1 MAGTR
6 LAIHTIFFFQIV
18 VLIGVALYQIRDVLV
33 VDRFAAWKS
42 PLTTSVALKSFRKSL
57 IFPLTIRLFVP
68 HALLETFPNL
78 DGGGLQT
85 LVESSFQNKFN
96 DRLDTGPRLHLRRST
111 VTILSDEGLV
121 RSLCLSDHEEE
132 QKFDIW
138 NSLKRL
144 HEGQS
149 TTEQEYLVILCLQY
163 SQIPVDIVHRDG
175 ELDIIRIHGNT
186 DAWNDTKTEASR
198 TAFIDSA
205 VKSLMDLIFF
215 PSNIRLPEGKLPP
228 WFHLHFILMDQDL
241 RELHV
246 SPKQLQ
252 TKLVTV
258 FSNSVQEKIQPLIH
272 QLSAV
277 AGLTPVSMDVTMESF
292 VPIDD
297 IRTFLTEER
306 FSHRR
311 NSRLLP
317 FLATLHGVPEPHYL
331 QYILY
336 IASGENQLA
345 SITTTCNNDTGEVSR
360 ASSMTTVNIP
370 GSGAI
375 MIWSVDNNKISL
387 SEDDEILSTGLYEKI
402 VPAVDFFLDSILKD
416 VELTGTNDL
425 IQNSH
430 QNMKTRPFMYQHE
443 QYALLRCW
451 ILQTFDNVVDEILV
465 FVQWLERSPRIPVPA
480 KVAEQIDQIQKI
492 ITATQHTFFETGHLS
507 RAMKELQ
514 IATTLLQMLKSD
526 GAMVESRLILPTD
539 QMLAVFSP
547 LVLPL
552 LAPLFFGLLR
562 EVKRYRKLSIS
573 KRVSATVE

>member
-1 MAGTR
+1 
-6 LAIHTIFFFQIV
+6 
-18 VLIGVALYQIRDVLV
+18 
-33 VDRFAAWKS
+33 
-42 PLTTSVALKSFRKSL
+42 
-57 IFPLTIRLFVP
+57 
-68 HALLETFPNL
+68 
-78 DGGGLQT
+78 
-85 LVESSFQNKFN
+85 
-96 DRLDTGPRLHLRRST
+96 
-111 VTILSDEGLV
+111 
-121 RSLCLSDHEEE
+121 
-132 QKFDIW
+132 
-138 NSLKRL
+138 
-144 HEGQS
+144 
-149 TTEQEYLVILCLQY
+149 
-163 SQIPVDIVHRDG
+163 
-175 ELDIIRIHGNT
+175 
-186 DAWNDTKTEASR
+186 
-198 TAFIDSA
+198 
-205 VKSLMDLIFF
+205 MDLIFF
-215 PSNIRLPEGKLPP
+215 PSNIRLPGGKLPP

-241 RELHV
+241 RDLHV
-246 SPKQLQ
+246 SSKQVQ

-258 FSNSVQEKIQPLIH
+258 LSNSVLEKIHPLIH
-272 QLSAV
+272 QLSSV
-277 AGLTPVSMDVTMESF
+277 AGLTQLSMDVTTESF
-292 VPIDD
+292 VPIDN

-306 FSHRR
+306 FLHRR

-317 FLATLHGVPEPHYL
+317 YLATLHGVPEPHYL

-416 VELTGTNDL
+416 VGLTGTNDL

-526 GAMVESRLILPTD
+526 GAMVESRLILPKD

-573 KRVSATVE
+573 KRVSNGRVD

>member
-144 HEGQS
+144 
-149 TTEQEYLVILCLQY
+149 LCLQY

-175 ELDIIRIHGNT
+175 ELDIIRIHVNT
-186 DAWNDTKTEASR
+186 DACNDTKNEATP

-416 VELTGTNDL
+416 VGLTGKNDL
-425 IQNSH
+425 IHNSH

-451 ILQTFDNVVDEILV
+451 ILQTFDSVVDEFLV
-465 FVQWLERSPRIPVPA
+465 FVQWLEGSPRIPVSA
-480 KVAEQIDQIQKI
+480 KVAEQIYQIQKI
-492 ITATQHTFFETGHLS
+492 ITATQHTIFETGHLS

-573 KRVSATVE
+573 KRVSKS